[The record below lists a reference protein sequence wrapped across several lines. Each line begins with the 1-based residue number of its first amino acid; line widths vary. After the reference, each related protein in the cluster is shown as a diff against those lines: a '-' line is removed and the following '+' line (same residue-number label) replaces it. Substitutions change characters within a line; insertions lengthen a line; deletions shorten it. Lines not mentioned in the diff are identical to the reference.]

1 MAEIKITKTIRVGDG
16 NVCGMCRY
24 CEFHNDIHTDS
35 WCGYCKVFDKLLVY
49 GEDNGL
55 LRCEDCKKAE
65 VKDNGG
71 K

>member
-1 MAEIKITKTIRVGDG
+1 
-16 NVCGMCRY
+16 MCRY
-24 CEFHNDIHTDS
+24 CELHNDIYTDN